1 MKKFIAIFIILII
14 VAGATGW
21 YFMKG
26 GKKKDRQFTTDT
38 VTKGNITNT
47 ISASGSLAALN
58 TVEVG
63 SQVSGQV
70 LKIYADYNDTVKAGQ
85 LIAELDPASFKAQV
99 LQHTANLES
108 ARASLYGVEAQIRNL
123 NVSVISQK
131 ADIKSS
137 KANVTKAA
145 AVLKEAEKTY
155 NRNKELFQRKLISA
169 SDLDSA
175 ETAYNSQKASYEMA
189 VASSEVSE
197 ARLQSIYAQLDS
209 AESDKK
215 GAQARVAQN
224 EAQLELAKIDLDRTK
239 IYSPI
244 DGVIIDRAVDEG
256 QTVQASFSAPKLFV
270 IAQDLRKMQIDT
282 AVDETDIGVVK
293 EGQSVTFTVDAYKTQ
308 TFKGTVHQV
317 RLSPN
322 ESSSVVTYSVMVNV
336 DNPDLLLKPGM
347 TANSEILVG
356 EKKDV
361 LRLPIKAMYFKVPD
375 DMKGMQKKLM
385 ENVTNA
391 TDTLPVWV
399 KNGNE
404 KPTVKTVKMGYSNQD
419 YIEIP
424 NGELKEGDVVITG
437 ISGQV
442 SNSSGKNN
450 GRGGPP
456 PRF

>member
-1 MKKFIAIFIILII
+1 MKKFIAILIILII

-26 GKKKDRQFTTDT
+26 GKKKDRQFTTGT

-197 ARLQSIYAQLDS
+197 AKLQSIYAQLDS

-404 KPTVKTVKMGYSNQD
+404 KPTVKTVKMGYSNQN

>member
-244 DGVIIDRAVDEG
+244 DGVVIDRAVDEG

>member
-1 MKKFIAIFIILII
+1 MKKFIAILIILII

-155 NRNKELFQRKLISA
+155 KRNKELFQRKLISA

-189 VASSEVSE
+189 IASSEVSE
-197 ARLQSIYAQLDS
+197 AKLQSIYAQLDS

-308 TFKGTVHQV
+308 AFKGTVHQV

-404 KPTVKTVKMGYSNQD
+404 KPTVKTVKMGYSNQN

-437 ISGQV
+437 IAGQT
-442 SNSSGKNN
+442 SDSKKSMAITA
-450 GRGGPP
+450 GRP
-456 PRF
+456 PRR